1 MNNPHVY
8 CVILAGGSGERLWP
22 LSRNRMPKQFLP
34 VADTTTL
41 LEQTITRVQPLVT
54 DASKIWISTTEQYV
68 TQIEKMVGHRI
79 GRIIVEPCA
88 RNTGPAI
95 LYSCYQLQ
103 AHDPQAQVI
112 FLPSDAF
119 IIPSDYERFCIAVH
133 QAIDSLVIAPG
144 KIALVGVT
152 PSYAATGYG
161 YIEYADSQSGQCF
174 SVVRFHEKPSH
185 DVADYYLQCKNMLWN
200 IGVVIVRVDSCIAL
214 CKKYAD
220 ELSYGMKQVMQG
232 SMEYQDLPA
241 ISFDY
246 ALLEKSDQVVVV
258 PVDIAWSDVG
268 NLNVLLALAS
278 SNTSKAQ
285 VFLNNSHNN
294 LVYAHGKLVAL
305 VGVDDLCIV
314 DTGDVLLVARRSQAE
329 SVKVIVAQLKQA
341 GLSDYL

>member
-22 LSRNRMPKQFLP
+22 LSRHRTPKQFLS
-34 VADTTTL
+34 VDNTTTL
-41 LEQTITRVQPLVT
+41 LEQTIARVRPLVT
-54 DASKIWISTTEQYV
+54 DARNIWISTTAQYV
-68 TQIEKMVGHRI
+68 SQIQDMVGDRI

-103 AHDPQAQVI
+103 AYDAQAQII

-119 IIPSDYERFCIAVH
+119 IMQSDYGRFCGAAQ
-133 QAIDSLVIAPG
+133 QAIDSIAIAPV

-161 YIEYADSQSGQCF
+161 YIEYIDDQSGGCF
-174 SVVRFHEKPSH
+174 PVVRFHEKPSP
-185 DVADYYLQCKNMLWN
+185 DVARYYLQCKNMLWN
-200 IGVVIVRVDSCIAL
+200 IGVVIVRADTCIGL
-214 CKKYAD
+214 CKKYAQ
-220 ELSYGMKQVMQG
+220 ELSYGMQRVMDAD
-232 SMEYQDLPA
+232 MDYQDLPS

-258 PVDIAWSDVG
+258 PVDITWSDVG
-268 NLNVLLALAS
+268 NLNILLALAS
-278 SNTSKAQ
+278 SNTSSGQ
-285 VFLNNSHNN
+285 VFLNNAHDN
-294 LVYAHGKLVAL
+294 LVYAQGKLVAL